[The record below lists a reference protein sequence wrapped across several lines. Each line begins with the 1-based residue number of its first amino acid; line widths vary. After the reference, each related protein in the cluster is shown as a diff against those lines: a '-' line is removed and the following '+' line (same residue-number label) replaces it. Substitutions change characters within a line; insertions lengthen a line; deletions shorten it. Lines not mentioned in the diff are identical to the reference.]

1 MTTLKKKMQIE
12 FSSALSDI
20 AEVNKSF
27 DCAKLRVAYTGK
39 NRNNSYISTE
49 AFEHAVPTMFNVP
62 VVANYN
68 REDDEIGSH
77 DGTWIKDK
85 NGEVQYVNITQP
97 VGVVPESAQ
106 WYWEDV
112 DDGGEMHKYFCTEV
126 LLWKR
131 QEAYQKIKENGVTK
145 HSMEI
150 SVTDGEMLDDYYKI
164 NEFQYTAFCL
174 LGTATPCFESSSLF
188 TFSAEEQ
195 EEFKLQYTQML
206 EELKELGSSYSE
218 KEKEANLKL
227 KELLEQYSV
236 SMEDVGFEVEGL
248 SDEELEAKFAEV
260 FADGDDASDGN
271 ADQES
276 TDDGDA
282 DDIDYDNEEDGG
294 EGEGTIKQPKEF
306 VLDSQMRD
314 SLHAAVEG
322 LGEIEREWG
331 SYPRYCLADYDADVQ
346 EVYFIDLEDY
356 KLYGCGFEFDGDDI
370 VFDTE
375 NIKRKKY
382 QIVDYIEGGSEQEF
396 ALGDIFDMFDQVYVK
411 DPIDANEFKRL
422 QDFEAN
428 VLKEK
433 REDEE
438 NKLFA
443 EFEDQLKEN
452 ESFVALKKNA
462 ADYTID
468 ALRKEL
474 FALIGQMQFT
484 VKDTKPAPGIVFEDK
499 PKNSSMRKLFA
510 WKDAE

>member
-1 MTTLKKKMQIE
+1 MQIE

-49 AFEHAVPTMFNVP
+49 AFERAVPTMFNVP
-62 VVANYN
+62 VVANYS
-68 REDDEIGSH
+68 REDNEIGSH
-77 DGTWIKDK
+77 DGEWIKDK

-97 VGVVPESAQ
+97 VGVVPESAT

-112 DDGGEMHKYFCTEV
+112 EDNGEMHKYFCTEV

-131 QEAYQKIKENGVTK
+131 QEAYQKIKDNGVTK

-150 SVTDGEMLDDYYKI
+150 SVIDGEMLDDYYNIKD
-164 NEFQYTAFCL
+164 FQYTAFCL
-174 LGTATPCFESSSLF
+174 LGTATPCFESSGLF
-188 TFSAEEQ
+188 TFSTEEQ

-206 EELKELGSSYSE
+206 EELKELGGSYSE

-227 KELLEQYSV
+227 KELLEKYSV
-236 SMEDVGFEVEGL
+236 TIEDVEFEVEGL

-260 FADGDDASDGN
+260 FADDDPDNSGSND
-271 ADQES
+271 DPVS
-276 TDDGDA
+276 DDGG
-282 DDIDYDNEEDGG
+282 DDIDHDNEEDGG
-294 EGEGTIKQPKEF
+294 EGENKIKQPEEF
-306 VLDSQMRD
+306 MLNSQMADNLR
-314 SLHAAVEG
+314 AAIID
-322 LGEIEREWG
+322 LGMIEREWG
-331 SYPRYCLADYDADVQ
+331 SYPRYCIVDYDAEAQ
-346 EVYFIDLEDY
+346 EVYFLDLEDY
-356 KLYGCGFEFDGDDI
+356 KLYGCNFELDGDDI
-370 VFDTE
+370 AIDTE

-382 QIVDYIEGGSEQEF
+382 QIVDYVEGGSEQEF
-396 ALGDIFDMFDQVYVK
+396 NLDAIFEAFDNAYIK
-411 DPIDANEFKRL
+411 DPIDADEFKRL
-422 QDFEAN
+422 QDFEAS
-428 VLKEK
+428 VLKER
-433 REDEE
+433 REAEE
-438 NKLFA
+438 NELFA
-443 EFEDQLKEN
+443 EFEDQLKDN
-452 ESFVALKKNA
+452 ESYIALREHA

-484 VKDTKPAPGIVFEDK
+484 VKEDPKPAPGIVFEDK